1 MIKVLLSLAL
11 LGAPPVPGAPSPAAG
26 TVTLLTGDKVVV
38 SASGHRVE
46 PAQGRRVRFT
56 IRERDGH
63 LIVIPSDAAPLI
75 ARGVLDERL
84 FDVTGLLSSRYG
96 DADRPDIPII
106 SQSSLPAGARQARG
120 FADLGLTAGG
130 IRKDTAAQTWRQLT
144 SARARPG
151 KIWLD
156 ALVPFAL
163 DQSVKQIG
171 APQVWEKG
179 LTGKGVTVA
188 VLDTGYDAT
197 HPDLKDVVTKSRNF
211 TDYPDGDDF
220 GHGTHVASIVAGAGQ
235 KYRGV
240 APGATLAVGKVGN
253 EFGAPYSA
261 IIAGMEWAAGEAGA
275 KVVNM
280 SLGGQDTPGLDPLE
294 LAVNTLSATKGTL
307 FVVAAGNNGAPGTVN
322 SPGSA
327 DAALTVGAVDRDD
340 RTADF
345 SSRGPRSFDHA
356 VKPDI
361 SAPGTDIVAA
371 QLGGGHVAHK
381 GTSMAAPHV
390 AGAAAIIAQQH
401 PDWNG
406 ERIKAALVESA
417 KPGSGIFDQG
427 GGRVD
432 LVAATER
439 TIMAE
444 PVSVSSAHLW
454 GAPGGQVTT
463 RTVTYHNTGDSP
475 ITLDLK
481 AEGEALKLPV
491 DELEVPAR
499 GQARL
504 TLTLDA
510 TGKAP
515 GDYPGVVTATGGG
528 QSVRTLANAW
538 VEPESY
544 DLSVKAVGSD
554 GAPTSGFGVI
564 YNLATGEERWLDL
577 EGSLT
582 ARLTKGEWNVFMN
595 LGEPGLDTLA
605 HRPVSVTDHDVE
617 LTLDAREG
625 KEIRYTLDD
634 PAAVQA
640 DTLEQRLSN
649 GSWSI
654 ALVPFESPGT
664 RYQVL
669 PVRQAGLSYMSRS
682 VWSRPGHRYDLVDHR
697 EGGLPEDPGYAGRVK
712 ELTRTSAT
720 YRATGT
726 AQDAEVLVGV
736 QASEGASAWAMVPVS
751 VPLPGT
757 LTHHRTPGLRWMS
770 LVRSGTWEITS
781 EIAPQAPREMWNGAV
796 AGPSFATPSGGR
808 TGDELFFSAARLF
821 TDGEAGRTG
830 MDTAAT
836 GELVLAREG
845 TVVTRAPVA
854 QCTFEEGCTL
864 VAMLPS
870 EPAAYTLTATA
881 KRPGAL
887 STAVE
892 SVWSFRSQHT
902 DKAQGLPLMAVRF
915 APAGLDAANR
925 ARPGS
930 VTRVPI
936 RVERDPDAPESAV
949 RGLALEASTD
959 DGVTWRAV
967 PVVRTGDGWTALVT
981 NPRAGHVSLRATA
994 GDQSGAGVVQTITRA
1009 WAVGS

>member
-1 MIKVLLSLAL
+1 M
-11 LGAPPVPGAPSPAAG
+11 
-26 TVTLLTGDKVVV
+26 TLLTGDKVVV
-38 SASGHRVE
+38 SGSGHRVE
-46 PAQGRRVRFT
+46 PAQGRQVRFT
-56 IRERDGH
+56 VGKRDGH

-84 FDVTGLLSSRYG
+84 FDVTGLLASRYG
-96 DADRPDIPII
+96 DADRLDIPII
-106 SQSSLPAGARQARG
+106 TQSSLPAGARQARG
-120 FADLGLTAGG
+120 FVDLGLIAGG
-130 IRKDTAAQTWRQLT
+130 IRKDTAAQTWKQLT
-144 SARARPG
+144 SARALPS

-156 ALVPFAL
+156 ALVPYTL

-171 APQVWEKG
+171 APQVWQKG

-188 VLDTGYDAT
+188 VLDSGYDAT
-197 HPDLKDVVTKSRNF
+197 HPDLKDVVTKSKNF
-211 TDYPDGDDF
+211 TDEPDGDDL

-240 APGATLAVGKVGN
+240 APEAGLAVGKVGN
-253 EFGAPYSA
+253 RVGASFSA
-261 IIAGMEWAAGEAGA
+261 ILAGMVWAAGEAGA

-280 SLGGQDTPGLDPLE
+280 SLGAQDTPGLDPLE

-307 FVVAAGNNGAPGTVN
+307 FVVAAGNNGKSGTVN

-340 RTADF
+340 QLAAF

-361 SAPGTDIVAA
+361 TAPGTDIMAA
-371 QLGGGHVAHK
+371 KLGGGHIAHS
-381 GTSMAAPHV
+381 GTSMGTPHV

-417 KPGSGIFDQG
+417 KPSAGSGVLDQG

-439 TIMAE
+439 TIVAE

-454 GAPGGQVTT
+454 GEPGDRVTT
-463 RTVTYHNTGDSP
+463 KTVTYHNATDSP
-475 ITLDLK
+475 VTLDLK
-481 AEGEALKLPV
+481 AEGEVLKLPV
-491 DELEVPAR
+491 SRLEVPAR

-515 GDYPGVVTATGGG
+515 GDYPGVVTATAGG
-528 QSVRTLANAW
+528 QTVRTLANAW

-544 DLSVKAVGSD
+544 DLTINAVGSD
-554 GAPTSGFGVI
+554 GAPSSGFGVI
-564 YNLATGEERWLDL
+564 YNLATGEERWLDIDESGL
-577 EGSLT
+577 KT
-582 ARLTKGEWNVFMN
+582 RLTKGEWNVYAS

-605 HRPVSVTDHDVE
+605 HRPVSVVDHEVK

-625 KEIRYTLDD
+625 KEIRFTLDD

-640 DTLEQRLSN
+640 DTIEQRLSN
-649 GSWSI
+649 GAWSI
-654 ALVPFESPGT
+654 TILPFESPGT
-664 RYQVL
+664 RYQLL
-669 PVRQAGLSYMSRS
+669 PIRQAGLSYMSRS
-682 VWSRPGHRYDLVDHR
+682 VWSRPGHRYDLVDSR

-720 YRATGT
+720 YQATGT
-726 AQDAEVLVGV
+726 AQNAEVLVGV
-736 QASEGASAWAMVPVS
+736 QASKDDSAWAIVPVG

-757 LTHHRTPGLRWMS
+757 LTHHRNPGLQWMS
-770 LVRSGTWEITS
+770 LVRNGAWQISS
-781 EIAPQAPREMWNGAV
+781 EVAPQAPREVWNGAV
-796 AGPSFATPSGGR
+796 AGPSFATPGGRR

-821 TDGEAGRTG
+821 ADGGAGRTG
-830 MDTAAT
+830 MDSAAI

-845 TVVTRAPVA
+845 TVVMRAPLA
-854 QCTFEEGCTL
+854 ECSLEEGCALT
-864 VAMLPS
+864 AALPP

-881 KRPGAL
+881 RRPGAL

-902 DKAQGLPLMAVRF
+902 DKQGLPLMAVRF
-915 APAGLDAANR
+915 APAGLDEANR

-936 RVERDPDAPESAV
+936 RVERDPGAPESAV
-949 RGLALEASTD
+949 RKLALEVSTD
-959 DGVTWRAV
+959 DGATWRAV
-967 PVVRTGDGWTALVT
+967 PVVRTGKGWIALVT
-981 NPRAGHVSLRATA
+981 NPHAGHVSLRATA
-994 GDQSGAGVVQTITRA
+994 DDRSGAGVVQTITRA
-1009 WAVGS
+1009 WAVGG